1 MHPQGLSRKGVIL
14 LILMMFLFSSMLPS
28 QREFDAPMVV
38 AGENTV
44 HGKSIAFECSNNI
57 SSGDCDHDSLSNIE
71 EDRDGDGNWSNDDSD
86 GDGIPN
92 YLDEDDDNDGWPTWM
107 ECPISTEQSHD
118 DCPGFGPVKDY
129 LHENLYNCDLPFVHL
144 AYASNPYEMKLFVYI
159 EHNSTLVELLHLIG
173 EGGANSDRSHLDG
186 KIHWVNASPL
196 EEDRHHRSWTPT
208 GLVDEGS
215 INTSD
220 GFSRADFDEDG
231 RLILQRGDSLYSMD
245 LETNQIQHLGE
256 LNQSTGGGGDLIVD
270 QHDDMFLTSHTG
282 EIFFVQNGSLNAT
295 MIGDIS
301 QIDGFSSPNHIK
313 GTTLLEN
320 GSLLYNSGENIYLVD
335 GQWNTG
341 FNQTGHLTNG
351 EKLQIYH
358 IHTSSDGTTGGDMAS
373 CLIPDVDQDV
383 DSIPDYYEERV
394 FLTNSSQQDSDA
406 DGLSDGDEVL
416 VHGTDPLNVD
426 TDGDGCSDGDEINNF
441 STSPFVEDTNGDGVY
456 DCLTQT
462 TLSYSLPERLF
473 WDEVNVQWSPIVT
486 GHAPEQWSITPDPP
500 SWLNFDQGAFSPTP
514 PAQHYNA
521 SFVIA
526 CSGNG
531 GIAQATVEIEI
542 IAPPPEIGYQ
552 KNQFVHTVG
561 DSIEINVSSYR
572 GPIDSWEVSAGI
584 PVWLQFNEGN
594 FSGIA
599 EEPGWLNFT
608 VTATGV
614 STTAGGIGSTSSSL
628 VSIHVQEQLD
638 ADADNTSLVDDDDDD
653 SQRDFILYLG
663 IFMFISLIL
672 ALTIYL
678 LTREKEEDHH
688 EEKKDTSFAIF
699 EGEETSSRPTDEDQK
714 D

>member
-1 MHPQGLSRKGVIL
+1 M
-14 LILMMFLFSSMLPS
+14 
-28 QREFDAPMVV
+28 
-38 AGENTV
+38 
-44 HGKSIAFECSNNI
+44 
-57 SSGDCDHDSLSNIE
+57 
-71 EDRDGDGNWSNDDSD
+71 
-86 GDGIPN
+86 
-92 YLDEDDDNDGWPTWM
+92 
-107 ECPISTEQSHD
+107 
-118 DCPGFGPVKDY
+118 
-129 LHENLYNCDLPFVHL
+129 
-144 AYASNPYEMKLFVYI
+144 
-159 EHNSTLVELLHLIG
+159 
-173 EGGANSDRSHLDG
+173 
-186 KIHWVNASPL
+186 
-196 EEDRHHRSWTPT
+196 
-208 GLVDEGS
+208 
-215 INTSD
+215 
-220 GFSRADFDEDG
+220 
-231 RLILQRGDSLYSMD
+231 
-245 LETNQIQHLGE
+245 
-256 LNQSTGGGGDLIVD
+256 
-270 QHDDMFLTSHTG
+270 
-282 EIFFVQNGSLNAT
+282 
-295 MIGDIS
+295 
-301 QIDGFSSPNHIK
+301 
-313 GTTLLEN
+313 
-320 GSLLYNSGENIYLVD
+320 
-335 GQWNTG
+335 
-341 FNQTGHLTNG
+341 
-351 EKLQIYH
+351 
-358 IHTSSDGTTGGDMAS
+358 
-373 CLIPDVDQDV
+373 
-383 DSIPDYYEERV
+383 
-394 FLTNSSQQDSDA
+394 
-406 DGLSDGDEVL
+406 
-416 VHGTDPLNVD
+416 NVD

-531 GIAQATVEIEI
+531 GVAQATVEIEI

-552 KNQFVHTVG
+552 MNQFVHTVG

-572 GPIDSWEVSAGI
+572 GPIDSWKSLLVCQYGCNSTKEFLWNRRRTRMVEFHRHSH
-584 PVWLQFNEGN
+584 
-594 FSGIA
+594 
-599 EEPGWLNFT
+599 
-608 VTATGV
+608 GV

-699 EGEETSSRPTDEDQK
+699 EGEETSSRSTDEDQK

>member
-1 MHPQGLSRKGVIL
+1 
-14 LILMMFLFSSMLPS
+14 
-28 QREFDAPMVV
+28 
-38 AGENTV
+38 
-44 HGKSIAFECSNNI
+44 
-57 SSGDCDHDSLSNIE
+57 
-71 EDRDGDGNWSNDDSD
+71 
-86 GDGIPN
+86 
-92 YLDEDDDNDGWPTWM
+92 
-107 ECPISTEQSHD
+107 
-118 DCPGFGPVKDY
+118 
-129 LHENLYNCDLPFVHL
+129 
-144 AYASNPYEMKLFVYI
+144 
-159 EHNSTLVELLHLIG
+159 
-173 EGGANSDRSHLDG
+173 
-186 KIHWVNASPL
+186 
-196 EEDRHHRSWTPT
+196 
-208 GLVDEGS
+208 
-215 INTSD
+215 
-220 GFSRADFDEDG
+220 
-231 RLILQRGDSLYSMD
+231 
-245 LETNQIQHLGE
+245 
-256 LNQSTGGGGDLIVD
+256 
-270 QHDDMFLTSHTG
+270 
-282 EIFFVQNGSLNAT
+282 
-295 MIGDIS
+295 
-301 QIDGFSSPNHIK
+301 
-313 GTTLLEN
+313 
-320 GSLLYNSGENIYLVD
+320 
-335 GQWNTG
+335 
-341 FNQTGHLTNG
+341 
-351 EKLQIYH
+351 
-358 IHTSSDGTTGGDMAS
+358 MAS

-486 GHAPEQWSITPDPP
+486 GHAPEQWSSITPDPP
-500 SWLNFDQGAFSPTP
+500 SMAQSLTRNLCAFSPTP

-561 DSIEINVSSYR
+561 DSRNQCFI
-572 GPIDSWEVSAGI
+572 
-584 PVWLQFNEGN
+584 LQRTNRFLGSLCWYTSMVAIQRREFLWNRRRTRMVEFHRHSHGGLNNRWRHRFNIIFVGHLYSC
-594 FSGIA
+594 SG
-599 EEPGWLNFT
+599 T
-608 VTATGV
+608 
-614 STTAGGIGSTSSSL
+614 IGC
-628 VSIHVQEQLD
+628 I
-638 ADADNTSLVDDDDDD
+638 DADNTSLVDDDDDD

-663 IFMFISLIL
+663 IFMFIILIL